1 MLVYKEYMMKMTQTF
16 LKGARDAISLFKNP
30 PAQSNEEI
38 KPVYANQAQQGDMPS
53 DAEIQA
59 YSTILMATMVTV
71 PVLGLVSAVFAML
84 A

>member
-1 MLVYKEYMMKMTQTF
+1 MMKMTQTF
-16 LKGARDAISLFKNP
+16 LKGAREAISLFKNP

-38 KPVYANQAQQGDMPS
+38 KPVYSGQAQQGDVPS

-59 YSTILMATMVTV
+59 YSAILMATMVTV
-71 PVLGLVSAVFAML
+71 PVLGFVAAVFAMI